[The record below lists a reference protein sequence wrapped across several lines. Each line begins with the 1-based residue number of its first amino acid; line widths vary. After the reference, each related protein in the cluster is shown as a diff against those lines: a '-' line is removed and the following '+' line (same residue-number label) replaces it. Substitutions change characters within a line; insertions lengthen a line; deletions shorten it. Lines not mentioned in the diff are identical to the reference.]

1 MNRPSKKYS
10 WPTTPL
16 KPSTKSLKTSNKYS
30 KKEKKLKSLLKKLD
44 KAAANNEGLSK
55 EIQDLKSD
63 IIDLTNLE

>member
-1 MNRPSKKYS
+1 MNKSKKYS

-16 KPSTKSLKTSNKYS
+16 KPS

>member
-1 MNRPSKKYS
+1 MNKSKKYS

-16 KPSTKSLKTSNKYS
+16 KPSTKSLKPS